1 MLATKFRPYLYS
13 FFMSLS
19 MSGIMSLVV
28 SLHNLGWDE
37 HILSIWL
44 SAWRFSFM
52 LAFPTV
58 LMLTPLVRRLVDSLL
73 TQNS

>member
-1 MLATKFRPYLYS
+1 MLATKFRPYLYG

-28 SLHNLGWDE
+28 SLHNLGWSE
-37 HILSIWL
+37 HIISIWL

-52 LAFPTV
+52 VAFPTV
-58 LMLTPLVRRLVDSLL
+58 LILTPVVRNLVHQIID
-73 TQNS
+73 